1 LSSFLKV
8 VGALSISVQVIHLPA
23 VTWLFSG
30 VPVPIAIVKASIEVC
45 AALGALQL
53 AYRFYTTTGSKIV
66 ALAAVLFAVT
76 NF

>member
-1 LSSFLKV
+1 M
-8 VGALSISVQVIHLPA
+8 
-23 VTWLFSG
+23 VT
-30 VPVPIAIVKASIEVC
+30 ASIEVC

-53 AYRFYTTTGSKIV
+53 AYRFYITTGSKIV